1 MTAAGNTV
9 LRFCRDAAL
18 ICAAAFALAAAAAA
32 QSATQPATEAAT
44 QTPVG
49 QTSPPALEFVSRDV
63 PTVIRDLLGSED
75 ADLPHA
81 VRQRQKALQSYYGDS
96 SATLLWSDAGRV
108 RGLLARMRNAD
119 TDGLDPADYPIEQM
133 LAAKRPDRFALSRDA
148 RITRTAVAELYWSA
162 FFLKYASDLK
172 VGRFLPTKIEP
183 KLYWQPKTIDMVAAL
198 RLLSALGD
206 VEKFFDA
213 WQPQIP
219 DYLSLKKALK
229 EYRAIESAGG
239 WPEVPVGDLLKP
251 GMEAD
256 VVPALRRRLAITD
269 GVSAEPPAGAEKTY
283 TDDLV
288 AAVKRFQARHGLDA
302 DGVVGKRTYL
312 QLNIPV
318 AERLRQIIMTMER
331 WRWMPEDLGKDYIK
345 VNIAAFELRRVKNGS
360 RIELMR
366 VVVGTPY
373 HQTPVFS
380 DQMDYVEINPYWNVP
395 HSIAVNE
402 MLEKLRTRPQSLA
415 SQGYEAVLGDKPV
428 ALTSIDWRNYSA
440 GNFPARLRQKP
451 GPDNALGRVKFM
463 FPNQFNVYM
472 HDTPAR
478 SLFGQAQRAFSHG
491 CVRLARPID
500 MAEQV
505 LAGIGDWDRARI
517 ERVLASGERTV
528 VTLKSP
534 IAVHI
539 TYATAWRDGDGDIQ
553 FRPDIYRRDE
563 RLYAA
568 LFGRKYPF

>member
-1 MTAAGNTV
+1 MTAAGDI
-9 LRFCRDAAL
+9 LRRLFRDLVVMCTALSGLAVAA
-18 ICAAAFALAAAAAA
+18 IA
-32 QSATQPATEAAT
+32 QPTT
-44 QTPVG
+44 QTP
-49 QTSPPALEFVSRDV
+49 TSEPITPKLQFFGL
-63 PTVIRDLLGSED
+63 DLKAAIQEVLGGEESK
-75 ADLPHA
+75 LPHA
-81 VRQRQKALQSYYGDS
+81 VRMRRDALQSYYADAA
-96 SATLLWSDAGRV
+96 ATILWDDAARV
-108 RGLLARMRNAD
+108 RSLLDRMRNAHA
-119 TDGLDPADYPIEQM
+119 DGLDPADYPVDQM
-133 LAAKRPDRFALSRDA
+133 LAAKRPDRFALSRMG
-148 RITRTAVAELYWSA
+148 RITKAAMAELYWSA

-183 KLYWQPKTIDMVAAL
+183 TLYWQPKMIDMVAAL

-206 VEKFFDA
+206 VDNFFDA

-219 DYLSLKKALK
+219 DYLSLKKALQ
-229 EYRAIESAGG
+229 EYRAVESAGG
-239 WPEVPVGDLLKP
+239 WPEVPVSDLLLKP

-256 VVPALRRRLAITD
+256 VVPFLRRRLAITD
-269 GVSAEPPAGAEKTY
+269 GASTEPPASNEKLYAE
-283 TDDLV
+283 DLI
-288 AAVKRFQARHGLDA
+288 AGVKRFQARHGLDA
-302 DGVVGKRTYL
+302 DGIVGKRTYM

-318 AERLRQIIMTMER
+318 TERLRQIIMTMER

-345 VNIAAFELRRVKNGS
+345 VNIAAFELRRVANGN

-380 DQMDYVEINPYWNVP
+380 DQMEYVEINPYWNVP

-402 MLEKLRTRPQSLA
+402 MLGKLRTRPQSLA
-415 SQGYEAVLGDKPV
+415 SLGYEALVNDKPV
-428 ALTSIDWRNYSA
+428 ALTSIDWGLYASDNL
-440 GNFPARLRQKP
+440 PIRLRQKP
-451 GPDNALGRVKFM
+451 GPNNALGRVKFM
-463 FPNQFNVYM
+463 FPNRFNVYM
-472 HDTPAR
+472 HDTPSR
-478 SLFGQAQRAFSHG
+478 SLFGETARAFSHG

-505 LAGIGDWDRARI
+505 LAQLGNWDRSRI
-517 ERVLASGERTV
+517 EQVLASGERTV
-528 VTLKSP
+528 VNLKKP